1 MLMTGM
7 NCRIGWLAALLVAVV
22 LAGVRAEDVKSTD
35 EGKGPEFKGKKIDMK
50 DGDKV
55 ACVLSFAAGQEFEAT
70 TDGTRE
76 TDVHLYVYDES
87 GKEVGKDDSPGPK
100 CSVKHTPTKDGKFKF
115 LITNAKGENMV
126 TFAVK
131 VGK

>member
-1 MLMTGM
+1 MTGTI
-7 NCRIGWLAALLVAVV
+7 CRMGWLAALLVAVV
-22 LAGVRAEDVKSTD
+22 LAGARADDVKATD
-35 EGKGPEFKGKKIDMK
+35 EGKGADFKGKKIDMK

-55 ACVLSFAAGQEFEAT
+55 ACILSFAAGQEFEAT
-70 TDGTRE
+70 TDGTKE

-87 GKEVGKDDSPGPK
+87 GKEVGKDDSPGPR
-100 CSVKHTPTKDGKFKF
+100 CSVKYTPTKDGKLKF
-115 LITNAKGENMV
+115 LITNAKGDNTV